1 MTTTQNETYGWN
13 DGMDISVHDK
23 LRQDL
28 KASML
33 NKDTAVKDAIRI
45 IISEFPKLTIP
56 IKLESGKKTTRL
68 KKPEEITNDDVI
80 DIIRTLTKSEKTTLE
95 FKKEDSS
102 DYLEIIEKYLPQLA
116 SSDDI
121 TAWIK
126 GNINF
131 SDFKSP
137 MQAMGAIMKHFGKK
151 ADGNVV
157 KAILQEM
164 M

>member
-1 MTTTQNETYGWN
+1 
-13 DGMDISVHDK
+13 MDISVHDK

-116 SSDDI
+116 SAEDI